1 MGVNKNNV
9 KIHVEHLKKNFGK
22 LEVLKDVSTD
32 IYEGEVV
39 VILGPSG
46 SGKST
51 FLRCLNRLEEITG
64 GEVVVDGHDLTDKKT
79 DLNKVRENVGMVFQ
93 HFNLFNNLNVMGNMM
108 LAPVEL
114 KKASKAEAKERA
126 LHLLDRVGLAEKAE
140 AYPAQLSGGQKQR
153 VAIARAL
160 ATKPRV
166 LLCDEATSALDPAT
180 TDSILALI
188 KDINVQ
194 LGITAVVITHEMS
207 VIEKICSHVAII
219 SKGVI
224 VEQGLV
230 EDVFFHPRTEAAR
243 RLVLPE
249 ALRKLPQPNLY
260 RLIFNG
266 RSSFEP
272 VIANMVLE
280 CGCPVNIMYADTRDI
295 NGVAFGQ
302 MVLQLP
308 EREES
313 RARIMAF
320 AEAHSIMLEEM
331 KHV

>member
-1 MGVNKNNV
+1 
-9 KIHVEHLKKNFGK
+9 
-22 LEVLKDVSTD
+22 
-32 IYEGEVV
+32 
-39 VILGPSG
+39 
-46 SGKST
+46 
-51 FLRCLNRLEEITG
+51 
-64 GEVVVDGHDLTDKKT
+64 
-79 DLNKVRENVGMVFQ
+79 
-93 HFNLFNNLNVMGNMM
+93 
-108 LAPVEL
+108 
-114 KKASKAEAKERA
+114 
-126 LHLLDRVGLAEKAE
+126 
-140 AYPAQLSGGQKQR
+140 
-153 VAIARAL
+153 
-160 ATKPRV
+160 
-166 LLCDEATSALDPAT
+166 
-180 TDSILALI
+180 
-188 KDINVQ
+188 
-194 LGITAVVITHEMS
+194 MS

-230 EDVFFHPRTEAAR
+230 EDVFSTPGPKRPAAWSCPEGPAAR
-243 RLVLPE
+243 
-249 ALRKLPQPNLY
+249 LPQPNLY